1 MSDTPKNYVYVYLDD
16 HQEPIAS
23 YAPPV
28 RFELDTTQLEDG
40 PHVLRVEAYDAFG
53 HKGVR
58 TVPFTVRNGPGIA
71 VEGIAHNDV
80 LDGTIPILVNS
91 YGGANEPNWEPSRA
105 ETPAPIPTWIWVLVV
120 ALVAWGTFYFVG
132 QWNPTPRFADSP
144 TYQPLVQRTVATPE
158 PPSAAQLSEEEA
170 KQASLLYANT
180 CAGCHMLDG
189 AGMPGVFPP
198 LAGDPVV
205 LADDPT
211 EHVRVA
217 LNGAQGST
225 INDITYSTPMP
236 GFGPV
241 LSDKEIMLIVNHERT
256 SWGND
261 APLVTENEVA
271 QIRAGE

>member
-1 MSDTPKNYVYVYLDD
+1 
-16 HQEPIAS
+16 
-23 YAPPV
+23 
-28 RFELDTTQLEDG
+28 
-40 PHVLRVEAYDAFG
+40 
-53 HKGVR
+53 
-58 TVPFTVRNGPGIA
+58 
-71 VEGIAHNDV
+71 
-80 LDGTIPILVNS
+80 
-91 YGGANEPNWEPSRA
+91 
-105 ETPAPIPTWIWVLVV
+105 
-120 ALVAWGTFYFVG
+120 
-132 QWNPTPRFADSP
+132 
-144 TYQPLVQRTVATPE
+144 
-158 PPSAAQLSEEEA
+158 
-170 KQASLLYANT
+170 
-180 CAGCHMLDG
+180 MLDG